1 MTSPS
6 PLLACEKHSLLE
18 NSMDYSS
25 SMESVAAPSLKQE
38 DAHFGAERA
47 LARAE
52 RSKTLP
58 GKNPAGKNPGFG
70 AERALARAERSK
82 TLTGN
87 KSGLEKTLA
96 SKKTGFEKKGG
107 RQ

>member
-25 SMESVAAPSLKQE
+25 SMESAAAPSLKQE

-52 RSKTLP
+52 Q
-58 GKNPAGKNPGFG
+58 NPGR
-70 AERALARAERSK
+70 E
-82 TLTGN
+82 N
-87 KSGLEKTLA
+87 KSGLLRGA
-96 SKKTGFEKKGG
+96 CNHSIGVL
-107 RQ
+107 

>member
-6 PLLACEKHSLLE
+6 PLLVCEKHNLLE

-25 SMESVAAPSLKQE
+25 SMDTHVVSSLKQE

-52 RSKTLP
+52 Q
-58 GKNPAGKNPGFG
+58 NPGR
-70 AERALARAERSK
+70 E
-82 TLTGN
+82 N
-87 KSGLEKTLA
+87 KSGLLRGA
-96 SKKTGFEKKGG
+96 CNHSIGVL
-107 RQ
+107 

>member
-87 KSGLEKTLA
+87 KSGLRSGA
-96 SKKTGFEKKGG
+96 SACASGAEQNPDGK
-107 RQ
+107 

>member
-52 RSKTLP
+52 RSKTM
-58 GKNPAGKNPGFG
+58 
-70 AERALARAERSK
+70 
-82 TLTGN
+82 TGN
-87 KSGLEKTLA
+87 KPCREINPAWKKTWLRKKVA
-96 SKKTGFEKKGG
+96 SKKKGG